1 MPRKLSQII
10 SIIVISISVNFVIP
24 NNYLAAH
31 DILINLE
38 TMKKGENMS
47 DSKKRNDQIEENY
60 KSSPEYYRE
69 KYKSYIFD
77 GKIVKGMWPTEAL
90 LAGGGGTYRVK
101 ADKNVWPENSD
112 PIRVMQSQSIN
123 QDGSE
128 ITIQFCNKSQFSS
141 DEDVIFEVIF
151 KMGIAEYINV
161 KNNSH

>member
-10 SIIVISISVNFVIP
+10 SIIVISVSTYFVIS
-24 NNYLAAH
+24 NNYLTAH
-31 DILINLE
+31 DRLINIE
-38 TMKKGENMS
+38 TMKKDENMS
-47 DSKKRNDQIEENY
+47 DLKKINDQVEENY
-60 KSSPEYYRE
+60 RSSPEYYRE
-69 KYKSYIFD
+69 KYKSYIID

-90 LAGGGGTYRVK
+90 LAGGGGIYRVK

-112 PIRVMQSQSIN
+112 PIRVMQRQSIK

-151 KMGIAEYINV
+151 KRGIVEYINL
-161 KNNSH
+161 KK